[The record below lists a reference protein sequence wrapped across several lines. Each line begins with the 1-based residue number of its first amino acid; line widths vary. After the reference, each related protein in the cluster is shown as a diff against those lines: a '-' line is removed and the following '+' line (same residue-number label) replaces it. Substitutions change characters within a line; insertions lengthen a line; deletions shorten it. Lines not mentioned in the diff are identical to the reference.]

1 MKVKSLNLNF
11 EPFPILES
19 SRLSLRKILPGDA
32 TDFYKM
38 RSDQEVMKYID
49 KPMMKS
55 VAEAKA
61 LIKQIEADRLLG
73 NGINWGIT
81 LREENKLIGT
91 IGFWRMDKPNYRT
104 EVGYMLQTKHQGKG
118 LVSEALQTVLDFA
131 FNQMHIHSVEANINP
146 SNDRS
151 RNLLI
156 KNGFVKEAYFRENY
170 FYNGKF
176 LDSEIYSLISKV

>member
-11 EPFPILES
+11 EPFPVLES
-19 SRLSLRKILPGDA
+19 SRLRLRKILPADA
-32 TDFYKM
+32 KYFFQM
-38 RSDQEVMKYID
+38 RSDPEVMKYID

-55 VAEAKA
+55 AAEAKA
-61 LIKQIEADRLLG
+61 MIRQIEADRLLG

-81 LREENKLIGT
+81 LKEDLKLIGT
-91 IGFWRMDKPNYRT
+91 IGFWRIDKPNYRT

-131 FNQMHIHSVEANINP
+131 FNQMHVHSIEANINP
-146 SNDRS
+146 FNDRS

-156 KNGFVKEAYFRENY
+156 KNGFIKEAYFRENY

-176 LDSEIYSLISKV
+176 LDSEIYSLIRIV

>member
-1 MKVKSLNLNF
+1 MKVISLNLNF
-11 EPFPILES
+11 EPFPVLES
-19 SRLSLRKILPGDA
+19 SRLRLRKLLQKDA
-32 TDFYKM
+32 SDFFKM
-38 RSDQEVMKYID
+38 RSDPELMKYID

-61 LIKQIEADRLLG
+61 LIKQSEADRLLG
-73 NGINWGIT
+73 NGINWGIS
-81 LREENKLIGT
+81 LRDEPKLIGT

-131 FNQMHIHSVEANINP
+131 FNQMHVHSIEANINP

>member
-61 LIKQIEADRLLG
+61 FIKQIEADRLLG

-91 IGFWRMDKPNYRT
+91 IGFWRMDNPIT
-104 EVGYMLQTKHQGKG
+104 ERK
-118 LVSEALQTVLDFA
+118 
-131 FNQMHIHSVEANINP
+131 
-146 SNDRS
+146 
-151 RNLLI
+151 
-156 KNGFVKEAYFRENY
+156 
-170 FYNGKF
+170 
-176 LDSEIYSLISKV
+176 